1 MIRRKYQTLKASLN
15 ERSRRIWAVTEAQA
29 LGYGGASLVARATG
43 ISRSTIVRGSQEVRS
58 KRTAKAGRIRKAGGG
73 RKRATAIDAGLRAAL
88 ERLVDP
94 VSRGDPESALRWTC
108 KSTRRLATELQT
120 SSS

>member
-1 MIRRKYQTLKASLN
+1 MIRRKYRTLKASLN

-43 ISRSTIVRGSQEVRS
+43 ISRSTIVRGAQEVRNKS
-58 KRTAKAGRIRKAGGG
+58 TAKGGRVRKAGGG

-88 ERLVDP
+88 EKLVDP
-94 VSRGDPESALRWTC
+94 
-108 KSTRRLATELQT
+108 
-120 SSS
+120 